1 MVTEKE
7 LLRHVLKKAP
17 PQNARLARRLCTEI
31 RFVDA
36 SEKHFCVCRMLITHY
51 SFLSPDLSPAG
62 VAFDKAGETEVDG
75 GDAGFSGSP
84 DPNPA
89 RRL

>member
-1 MVTEKE
+1 M
-7 LLRHVLKKAP
+7 
-17 PQNARLARRLCTEI
+17 NN
-31 RFVDA
+31 FSGYYVDRTLH
-36 SEKHFCVCRMLITHY
+36 SP
-51 SFLSPDLSPAG
+51 SFLSSDFSAVAG
-62 VAFDKAGETEVDG
+62 VALDNAGETDVEG